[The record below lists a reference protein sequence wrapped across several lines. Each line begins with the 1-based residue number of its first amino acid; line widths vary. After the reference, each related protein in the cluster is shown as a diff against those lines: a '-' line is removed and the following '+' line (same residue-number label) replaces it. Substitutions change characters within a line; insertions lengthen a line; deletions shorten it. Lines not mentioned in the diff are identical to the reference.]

1 MLFHGNQE
9 KDLVISMISPVKGYG
24 SLAVEE
30 ELVGSDGTY

>member
-1 MLFHGNQE
+1 MTKVKKKKRL
-9 KDLVISMISPVKGYG
+9 SPVKGYG